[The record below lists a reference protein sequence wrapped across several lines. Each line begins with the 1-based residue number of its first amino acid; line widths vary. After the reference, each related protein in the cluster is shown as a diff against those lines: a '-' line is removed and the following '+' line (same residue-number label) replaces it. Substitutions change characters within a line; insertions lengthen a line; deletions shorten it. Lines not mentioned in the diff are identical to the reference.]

1 MPMGSIYRN
10 STSKEVLGV
19 RAHHCDPRHHGVSG
33 LKRYISRTMAAALD
47 GLSGSAWLSSF
58 SERRAMISFSASR
71 IAASISAGHLPIRL
85 VELRCGCF
93 GPLLRFHV
101 HHHHALR
108 RAVQVNLPSG
118 K

>member
-1 MPMGSIYRN
+1 
-10 STSKEVLGV
+10 
-19 RAHHCDPRHHGVSG
+19 
-33 LKRYISRTMAAALD
+33 
-47 GLSGSAWLSSF
+47 
-58 SERRAMISFSASR
+58 MIAFSASR

-118 K
+118 KQRCTAVGELHVGAARVSP

>member
-1 MPMGSIYRN
+1 
-10 STSKEVLGV
+10 
-19 RAHHCDPRHHGVSG
+19 
-33 LKRYISRTMAAALD
+33 
-47 GLSGSAWLSSF
+47 
-58 SERRAMISFSASR
+58 MISFSASR

-118 K
+118 KQRCTAVGELHVRPALLLP